1 MTSGLP
7 FPVPADEEER
17 LQDLATYGVYG
28 TAPEAD
34 YDHVARLAAGLFEA
48 PIALV
53 NLVGRDHLWIK
64 ARVGLDACEVP
75 RGLGFCAH
83 AIIGDDVVVVP
94 DLSADPRFSGN
105 PLVTGEAHL
114 RFYAGAPLA
123 TPHGRKIGTL
133 CILDTEPRPPLTEK
147 ERRTLQDLARLVMDR
162 LELRRLSVVERV
174 ASRIAAT
181 TSDAIVCAD
190 AKGAIISWNKAA
202 ESLFGYS
209 RAEAIGRPLSLVIPE
224 PMRGAHEAGFARL
237 AAGGEPR
244 LLGKPVE
251 VTARR
256 RSGQE
261 IAVELSLTC
270 GATRRAPWR
279 ASARSSAT

>member
-1 MTSGLP
+1 M
-7 FPVPADEEER
+7 
-17 LQDLATYGVYG
+17 
-28 TAPEAD
+28 
-34 YDHVARLAAGLFEA
+34 
-48 PIALV
+48 
-53 NLVGRDHLWIK
+53 
-64 ARVGLDACEVP
+64 P
-75 RGLGFCAH
+75 RGLGSCAH
-83 AIIGDDVVVVP
+83 AIIGDDVLVVP

-209 RAEAIGRPLSLVIPE
+209 RAEAIGRPLVLIIPE
-224 PMRGAHEAGFARL
+224 RMRGAHEAGFA
-237 AAGGEPR
+237 R

-261 IAVELSLTC
+261 IAVELSLPC